1 MRERRRDC
9 KRPAIRPRAVL
20 GNLLFTQ
27 SMLGSAPA
35 PIQPRSAGDI
45 GGGVDV
51 GVMGKAGGLA
61 VGQLAR
67 VCARVA
73 LAVAACSML
82 AACAGSNLSS
92 KSRYSKRIIQDGE
105 PVPKGGGT
113 YKVGQP
119 YRLNGKT
126 YYPDENPN
134 YRQEGI
140 ASWYGPDFHGRETA
154 NGEVYDMHGI
164 SAAHTTMPIPSYA
177 RVTNLENGRSIIVRV
192 NDRGPYVNDRIIDLS
207 IGAAK
212 ALDTYSKGLGRV
224 RVEYVGK
231 APLEGSDDKMLL
243 ATLSH
248 GRPAQPPSLVMVAS
262 AKPFV
267 PGSGTTD
274 SPVVGRSPNG
284 GPATARAAASPAE
297 TAGRRPVMRASE
309 PAPATTAADSRLAA
323 PSSGIGPSQ
332 GLVPSQGLGLMSGRG
347 LY

>member
-1 MRERRRDC
+1 MSKFD
-9 KRPAIRPRAVL
+9 PRL
-20 GNLLFTQ
+20 GVA
-27 SMLGSAPA
+27 SS
-35 PIQPRSAGDI
+35 PR
-45 GGGVDV
+45 VV
-51 GVMGKAGGLA
+51 GP
-61 VGQLAR
+61 
-67 VCARVA
+67 
-73 LAVAACSML
+73 
-82 AACAGSNLSS
+82 
-92 KSRYSKRIIQDGE
+92 GE
-105 PVPKGGGT
+105 PVPKGGGRYTVGVPYQVGGRT
-113 YKVGQP
+113 YVP
-119 YRLNGKT
+119 E
-126 YYPDENPN
+126 ENPR
-134 YRQEGI
+134 YRADGL
-140 ASWYGPDFHGRETA
+140 ASWYGEDFHGRLTA

-212 ALDTYSKGLGRV
+212 ALDTYSRGLGRV

-267 PGSGTTD
+267 PGSGAGD
-274 SPVVGRSPNG
+274 SPVVGRTANG
-284 GPATARAAASPAE
+284 GTPVPAERPYGLGPGSGPATARATASPAE
-297 TAGRRPVMRASE
+297 TASRRERPLMRASE

-332 GLVPSQGLGLMSGRG
+332 GFVPAQGPTQGPTQGLGLMSGRG